1 MPAPTSFEPSIEI
14 DSVTAGYRHGSPVLD
29 GLSLSMNSPGLYR
42 VAGSNGSGKST
53 LLELISGF
61 LQPWAGSVRLC
72 GIDAGSAGARQ
83 VRSVCRTTPALY
95 PSMTVHDHLALAARS
110 RQVGPEAGL
119 ARLASYGLEEWAE
132 QPVSMLSTGNI
143 RKLWLLM
150 CTVADTP
157 VVAID
162 EPFNGMDV
170 RGIDALTG
178 ELDEWAHHK
187 VVVLISHTVPDRLT
201 INHSFVFKQ
210 AQPPATVPS
219 ETPPRLKGPF

>member
-1 MPAPTSFEPSIEI
+1 MSETTSFETSIEI
-14 DSVTAGYRHGSPVLD
+14 DSVTAGYRQGSPVLD
-29 GLSLSMNSPGLYR
+29 GLSLSMNAPGLYR
-42 VAGSNGSGKST
+42 VAGGNGSGKST

-72 GIDAGSAGARQ
+72 GIDASSPNARH

-119 ARLASYGLEEWAE
+119 ARLARYGLEDWAE

-170 RGIDALTG
+170 QGIEALVG
-178 ELDEWAHHK
+178 ELSEWAQHK
-187 VVVLISHTVPDRLT
+187 LVVLVSHTLPDQLP
-201 INHSFVFKQ
+201 ISHSFVFKRTEVE
-210 AQPPATVPS
+210 A
-219 ETPPRLKGPF
+219 

>member
-1 MPAPTSFEPSIEI
+1 MPTPTSFETSIEI
-14 DSVTAGYRHGSPVLD
+14 DSVTVGYRQGLPILE
-29 GLSLSMNSPGLYR
+29 GLSLSMSGPGLYR

-53 LLELISGF
+53 FLELISGF

-72 GIDAGSAGARQ
+72 GIDAGSPDARH

-95 PSMTVHDHLALAARS
+95 PSMTVRDHLALAARS

-119 ARLASYGLEEWAE
+119 ARLAKYGLQDWAE

-162 EPFNGMDV
+162 EPFNGMDLQ
-170 RGIDALTG
+170 GIEALIC
-178 ELDEWAHHK
+178 ELGEWAQHK
-187 VVVLISHTVPDRLT
+187 VVVLISHTVPDQLT
-201 INHSFVFKQ
+201 VSHSFVFK
-210 AQPPATVPS
+210 PEGAT
-219 ETPPRLKGPF
+219 L

>member
-1 MPAPTSFEPSIEI
+1 MPQPTPREASIDI
-14 DSVTAGYRHGSPVLD
+14 DSVTAGYRPGLPVLD
-29 GLSLSMNSPGLYR
+29 GISVSMNEPGLYR

-61 LQPWAGSVRLC
+61 LHPWAGSVRLC
-72 GIDAGSAGARQ
+72 GIDAGSPDARH

-110 RQVGPEAGL
+110 RRVGPEAGL
-119 ARLASYGLEEWAE
+119 ARLATYGLQDWVE
-132 QPVSMLSTGNI
+132 QPVSVLSTGNI

-170 RGIDALTG
+170 QGVEALVD
-178 ELDEWAHHK
+178 ELGNWAQHK
-187 VVVLISHTVPDRLT
+187 VVVLISHTVPEELT
-201 INHSFVFKQ
+201 VRHSFVFKQ
-210 AQPPATVPS
+210 EGA
-219 ETPPRLKGPF
+219 RL

>member
-1 MPAPTSFEPSIEI
+1 MPAPTSFEASIEI
-14 DSVTAGYRHGSPVLD
+14 DSVTAGYREGSPVLD
-29 GLSLSMNSPGLYR
+29 GLSLSMDEPGLYR

-72 GIDAGSAGARQ
+72 GIDAGSPDARH

-95 PSMTVHDHLALAARS
+95 PSMTVHDHLALAARC
-110 RQVGPEAGL
+110 RQVGPEAGVT
-119 ARLASYGLEEWAE
+119 RLVRYGLEDWVE

-162 EPFNGMDV
+162 EPFNGLDV
-170 RGIDALTG
+170 RGIEALIE
-178 ELDEWAHHK
+178 ELGEWAQHK
-187 VVVLISHTVPDRLT
+187 VVVLISHTVPEQLT
-201 INHSFVFKQ
+201 VRHSFVFKQ
-210 AQPPATVPS
+210 ESGT
-219 ETPPRLKGPF
+219 F